1 MLILL
6 YFQGEGVFILKK
18 EDDEEPIKVGQVK
31 KLFSLCLVL
40 VFKMHT
46 CMVFYN
52 ISYHSC

>member
-46 CMVFYN
+46 CMVVYN